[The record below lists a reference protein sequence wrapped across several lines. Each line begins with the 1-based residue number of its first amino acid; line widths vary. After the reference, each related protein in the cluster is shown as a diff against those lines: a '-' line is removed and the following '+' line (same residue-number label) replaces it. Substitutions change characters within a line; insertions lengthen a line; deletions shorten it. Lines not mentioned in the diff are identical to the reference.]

1 MIALLLLAAG
11 TLASEDLTCIGAG
24 LLVRRGQLHWS
35 AALAGC
41 FLGIY
46 VGDLGLW
53 LMGRLLGRHVLRIDW
68 LARRISSERLQ
79 TLGAWF
85 DRHSAASVFA
95 ARFLPGTR
103 LPIYV
108 AAGALGRKGAHFA
121 LLTLLAAML
130 WTPILVLLAA
140 SLGDTFAGP
149 FMRFVGVGWISLL
162 LAALISVIV
171 LRLVIQMTTEIGR
184 AKLLATVSR
193 IWRWE
198 FWPTWL
204 FYLPLLPWIAWLS
217 VRWRGFATITAA
229 NPGILHGGF
238 VGESKSHIMRALGNS
253 RLLSP
258 TILILPGELSQ
269 RIEQVET
276 LGWDWP
282 IILKPD
288 VGQRGAGVKLAKN
301 LDEAPRYFTE
311 NEGAV
316 IAQPYHPGPFEA
328 GIFYYR
334 YPGEARGRI
343 FSITD
348 KQFPVVIGDGVATL
362 EELVWRDKRLRMQG
376 RTFLARHERERER
389 VPANQEIFRL
399 AIAGNHCQGTLFRDG
414 GHLLTPALERA
425 IDHVAQSFDGFYF
438 GRFDVRYTDVE
449 RFKAGE
455 EFTVIE
461 LNGITSESTN
471 IYDPEWSLIRAYRTL
486 FRQWKILFHIGAMN
500 RRLGRRGSSALGL
513 ARDVVRYYRGDRPV
527 PLAD

>member
-35 AALAGC
+35 AAVAGC

-53 LMGRLLGRHVLRIDW
+53 LMGRLLGRHILRIDW
-68 LARRISSERLQ
+68 LARRVPAQRLQ
-79 TLGAWF
+79 VLGAWF

-108 AAGALGRKGAHFA
+108 AAGAMGRKGAQFA
-121 LLTLLAAML
+121 LWSLLAAML
-130 WTPILVLLAA
+130 WTPILVLLTA

-149 FMRFVGVGWISLL
+149 FRRFVGAGWLSLL
-162 LAALISVIV
+162 LAALISIIL
-171 LRLVIQMTTEIGR
+171 LRLMMQLTTEIGR
-184 AKLLATVSR
+184 AKLLARVSR

-198 FWPTWL
+198 FWPTCL
-204 FYLPLLPWIAWLS
+204 FYLPLLPWISWLS
-217 VRWRGFATITAA
+217 LRWRGFATITAA
-229 NPGILHGGF
+229 NPGITHGGF
-238 VGESKSHIMRALGNS
+238 VGESKSQIMRALGGGS
-253 RLLSP
+253 HISS
-258 TILILPGELSQ
+258 TVLIEAGDVEL
-269 RIEQVET
+269 RIEQVDR
-276 LGWDWP
+276 LGWGWP

-301 LDEAPRYFTE
+301 VDDARRYFAE
-311 NEGAV
+311 NEDDV
-316 IAQPYHPGPFEA
+316 IAQPYHAGPFEA

-334 YPGEARGRI
+334 YPGETRGRI

-348 KQFPVVIGDGVATL
+348 KQFPAVIGDGVSSL

-376 RTFLARHERERER
+376 RTFLSRHEREHDCVLAKGE
-389 VPANQEIFRL
+389 VFRL

-414 GHLLTPALERA
+414 SHLLTPALEHAVDR
-425 IDHVAQSFDGFYF
+425 VAQRFEGFHF
-438 GRFDVRYTDVE
+438 GRFDVRYADIK

-455 EFTVIE
+455 DFTVIE
-461 LNGITSESTN
+461 LNGVTSESTN
-471 IYDPEWSLIRAYRTL
+471 VYDPRWSLLRAYRTL
-486 FRQWKILFHIGAMN
+486 FRQWALLFRIGAMN
-500 RRLGRRGSSALGL
+500 RRLGQRRSSAFAL
-513 ARDVVRYYRGDRPV
+513 ARDVVRYYRGFNLSAPR
-527 PLAD
+527 